1 MPFALYSINSS
12 LIKKFENIKSKQL
25 IKFINDIEE
34 LNISQKAILIHQTEN
49 NILENLE
56 NKNLSISNE
65 NLDIQLQEKRI
76 LLEDMSRIIG
86 FSLKCKLNNNCV
98 TTILENSSIKDQLQS
113 SIIKKAAFLEKEAK
127 NSKKK

>member
-12 LIKKFENIKSKQL
+12 LIKKSENIKSKQL

-34 LNISQKAILIHQTEN
+34 LNISQKAILIYQTEN
-49 NILENLE
+49 NVLENLE
-56 NKNLSISNE
+56 NKIFSISNE

-86 FSLKCKLNNNCV
+86 FSLKCKLNN
-98 TTILENSSIKDQLQS
+98 
-113 SIIKKAAFLEKEAK
+113 
-127 NSKKK
+127 